1 MFIPNNLTVP
11 KLQTA
16 EDLQRDALL
25 HYDAEMELM
34 NLILL
39 SILNDIYN
47 SVDAC
52 TSAKDMWK
60 RVERLMR
67 GTIQNKVHRETRF
80 INEFDHFV
88 AEPGEALVFV
98 YNCFAQL
105 MNDLERNDMH
115 FPNVTNNKKF
125 LSSLQLEWLKYV
137 TQVCHAK
144 RLTVDTF
151 DDLFDYLQQFEKLFN
166 VSRLKKLEKYHDPLA
181 LVAHTGLS
189 SRNTSSYYVTHPTSM
204 VDYDDEYQQDD
215 VHTNFEDPLASAMLL
230 SAMLYFTR
238 AITQNIST
246 PTIIPLRTSAKPET
260 KQSFIETWKGAEAGG
275 GGEGG
280 GGGFNADN
288 YVEKTLARNCPKPR
302 VRDSK
307 YFMEQMS
314 GHVNKNEQGLFEP
327 RLQETLQLFN
337 ATAAVEKDI
346 ILGIDEAG
354 VILTDEQN
362 DFLFTDASRMEEI
375 KELSAN
381 ICLMARSQPADNT
394 SDVGPSYDSTFISEI
409 QSSSNTENEEQIYP
423 THTKIINSTID
434 DQIDSDIIFD
444 SPNGNVNSGCIEND
458 THVPDLCALEQL
470 ARNTY
475 QEAEKQQIFPQ
486 KADKRAKH
494 FSQQAQSQFVR
505 DRDIIRDLE
514 KQRDKLD
521 LDVKD
526 YKRQNEELQKTHS
539 ILKRQMSENE
549 DKYHDTVLDL
559 EAKLKKNVDLIL
571 KLGNSLQGM
580 FMLGPKPLSVYD
592 QQLKHGLGYPNP
604 YTLKQAISQCPKLY
618 LASSLGN
625 SEISLNIRDTKDT
638 LDDASKNFVPQ
649 KELSAEQKYFPS
661 SFIPSDKNSNAT
673 PSIPASMPSE
683 TPLIIELDKIKNC
696 FQKLS
701 ELIQKN
707 CKRASIFYT
716 SPEEIQLNDFCQD
729 QLKPIVNELQFYFEF
744 FKTLFQRDVKEMK
757 DVFESTESELC
768 ELEKQN
774 DFLKDQ
780 LLEVSLKHE
789 VELSVLLNHE
799 CVDNSL
805 HAEIEQLKNK
815 SIEIQEGLQARI
827 IFFEKDVQR
836 CEKQSVDFELK
847 LQHEKEKHKWDS
859 NLKNKN
865 TNPLDYSWISK
876 MEKLEDEN
884 VSLDFTVQSLIK
896 ERDNVK
902 LEYQKL
908 FNSIKKTRSQT
919 QTEMD
924 ELIAHVSEKT
934 YAYGAIRAEN
944 QNLLFTI
951 SELKTRLAN
960 VEKGKSVNTKFDKT
974 NGSQP
979 LLCVTPLHKHVIQK
993 KTDVQKSKENHVVSK
1008 PVTLQTSPAKQRGV
1022 NSNKNVIAPGMYKVV
1037 TTHES
1042 QTNEAKHDLSST
1054 GMNATSSVVQIVL
1067 WIVDSGCLKHMTGDR
1082 SLLKNFIEKF
1092 MGTVRFGNDNFAAI
1106 TGYSDYIQGNTC
1118 YVRNLEGDDLLTG
1131 GRESNLYTISISDI
1145 AASSPICLMSK
1156 ATSTKSEEKA
1166 KKASHALKLV
1176 SKCTKKIMETINVKF
1191 DELTAMASEHDCLEL
1206 ELQRFINRN
1215 SSAEEMN
1222 TPSKEDLDNLFEST
1236 VEEYIEKT
1244 FLNTPSIPAAQP
1256 TSDS

>member
-1 MFIPNNLTVP
+1 MSTSKTYQQSLADAGSETRPPMLERGPYQFEMFILNNSTVL

-16 EDLQRDALL
+16 EGLQGDALL
-25 HYDAEMELM
+25 YYDAEMELM

-39 SILNDIYN
+39 SIPNDIYN

-67 GTIQNKVHRETRF
+67 GTIQNKVDRETRF
-80 INEFDHFV
+80 RNEFDQFV
-88 AEPGEALVFV
+88 AEPGEALVSV
-98 YNCFAQL
+98 YNRFAQL

-115 FPNVTNNKKF
+115 FPIVTMNTKF
-125 LSSLQLEWLKYV
+125 LNSLQPEWLKYV
-137 TQVCHAK
+137 TQVRLAK
-144 RLTVDTF
+144 RFTVDTF
-151 DDLFDYLQQFEKLFN
+151 DDLFYYLQQFEKLVN
-166 VSRLKKLEKYHDPLA
+166 VSRAKKLKKSHDPLA
-181 LVAHTGLS
+181 LVAHTSSS
-189 SRNTSSYYVTHPTSM
+189 SRNTSSYYVTHPTSV
-204 VDYDDEYQQDD
+204 VDYEDEYQ
-215 VHTNFEDPLASAMLL
+215 NSGNAGRNNR
-230 SAMLYFTR
+230 R
-238 AITQNIST
+238 AYVQEEIVEGSNA
-246 PTIIPLRTSAKPET
+246 PNET
-260 KQSFIETWKGAEAGG
+260 GKGH
-275 GGEGG
+275 
-280 GGGFNADN
+280 
-288 YVEKTLARNCPKPR
+288 YARNYPKPR

-307 YFMEQMS
+307 YFMEQMLLA
-314 GHVNKNEQGLFEP
+314 KQ
-327 RLQETLQLFN
+327 
-337 ATAAVEKDI
+337 
-346 ILGIDEAG
+346 DEAG

-362 DFLFTDASRMEEI
+362 DFLFADASRMEEI
-375 KELSAN
+375 EELSAN
-381 ICLMARSQPADNT
+381 ICLMAIIQPADKT
-394 SDVGPSYDSTFISEI
+394 SNAGPSYDSAFISEVR
-409 QSSSNTENEEQIYP
+409 SSSNTENEEQMYP
-423 THTKIINSTID
+423 THTKIINSTIGD

-444 SPNGNVNSGCIEND
+444 SPNGNVNSGSIEKD

-470 ARNTY
+470 ARNAY
-475 QEAEKQQIFPQ
+475 QEAEKQQIFAQ
-486 KADKRAKH
+486 KVQKQNTTLTSQLELYKERVRVLENINGDNNYLNEFLEADKRAKH

-625 SEISLNIRDTKDT
+625 SEISLNVRDTEDT
-638 LDDASKNFVPQ
+638 LDDASKSQQKVYEKMNDPIAVANKQNCWTIDYAQINALYKDFVPQ

-683 TPLIIELDKIKNC
+683 SPLIIELDKIKNC
-696 FQKLS
+696 FQRLS

-744 FKTLFQRDVKEMK
+744 FKTLFQRDIKEMK

-805 HAEIEQLKNK
+805 HAEIEQLKKK
-815 SIEIQEGLQARI
+815 SIEIQEGLQEKI
-827 IFFEKDVQR
+827 KSLEKDVQR
-836 CEKQSVDFELK
+836 CEKQSVHFELK
-847 LQHEKEKHKWDS
+847 LQHEKEKHKWDLS
-859 NLKNKN
+859 FQNKN

-919 QTEMD
+919 QMEMD
-924 ELIAHVSEKT
+924 ELIAHASEKT

-944 QNLLFTI
+944 QNLLITI

-960 VEKGKSVNTKFDKT
+960 VKKGMSVNTKFDKT

-993 KTDVQKSKENHVVSK
+993 KTDVQKSNESHVMSK
-1008 PVTLQTSPAKQRGV
+1008 PVTLQTSPTKQRGV
-1022 NSNKNVIAPGMYKVV
+1022 NSNKNVITPGMYKVV
-1037 TTHES
+1037 KTHES
-1042 QTNEAKHDLSST
+1042 QTSEAKHDLSST
-1054 GMNATSSVVQIVL
+1054 EIN
-1067 WIVDSGCLKHMTGDR
+1067 
-1082 SLLKNFIEKF
+1082 
-1092 MGTVRFGNDNFAAI
+1092 
-1106 TGYSDYIQGNTC
+1106 
-1118 YVRNLEGDDLLTG
+1118 
-1131 GRESNLYTISISDI
+1131 
-1145 AASSPICLMSK
+1145 AASSVRRSMNRDSHVKDSILTNSK
-1156 ATSTKSEEKA
+1156 KPA
-1166 KKASHALKLV
+1166 KKVAVYVRKNKQTDITS
-1176 SKCTKKIMETINVKF
+1176 ETVISNK
-1191 DELTAMASEHDCLEL
+1191 DYARNR
-1206 ELQRFINRN
+1206 RFG
-1215 SSAEEMN
+1215 
-1222 TPSKEDLDNLFEST
+1222 
-1236 VEEYIEKT
+1236 
-1244 FLNTPSIPAAQP
+1244 
-1256 TSDS
+1256 